1 MKILIYGAGVMGTLY
16 AARLQDSGQDVSL
29 VARGQRLADL
39 RQHGLVLENM
49 IGGRQTVSRVRI
61 TERVNDEDSYD
72 LAIVLMRKNQ
82 VATVLPILANCRKIP
97 TILFMHNNAAG
108 PDAMVNALGRGRVLL
123 GFPGAGG
130 TLENHVVKYVL
141 VPQQATTLGE
151 VDGQITPRLRQV
163 ADVFSNAGF
172 AVQMSPQ
179 MDAWLKTH
187 VAFVTS
193 ICGALYMSGC
203 DPRTLANTPQSMSL
217 MVSAIREG
225 FAVLHALKVPVR
237 PLKLRWLF
245 EWMPRVVPIIY
256 WRKYFNT
263 PMADY
268 ALARHA
274 RAAGDEM
281 KAIADE
287 FRTLVRASCVST
299 PALDQLYSH
308 IDEYAAGTGRTRV
321 PPAL

>member
-1 MKILIYGAGVMGTLY
+1 MKILIYGAGVLGTLY

-29 VARGQRLADL
+29 VARGKRLADL

-49 IGGRQTVSRVRI
+49 IGGDQTVSCVRI
-61 TERVNDEDSYD
+61 IEHVNDKDNYD

-130 TLENHVVKYVL
+130 TLENHVVKYAL

-172 AVQMSPQ
+172 AVQMSTQ

-193 ICGALYMSGC
+193 ICGALYMSDC

-225 FAVLHALKVPVR
+225 CAVLHALKVPVR

-245 EWMPRVVPIIY
+245 EWMPRVVPIVY

-287 FRTLVRASCVST
+287 FRTLVRASSVST

-308 IDEYAAGTGRTRV
+308 IDEYAAGTGRIRA
-321 PPAL
+321 PAL